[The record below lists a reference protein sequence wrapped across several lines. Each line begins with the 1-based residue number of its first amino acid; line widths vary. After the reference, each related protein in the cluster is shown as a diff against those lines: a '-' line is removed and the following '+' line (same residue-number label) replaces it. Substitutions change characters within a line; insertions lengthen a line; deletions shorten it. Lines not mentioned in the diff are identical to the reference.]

1 MFRSGESG
9 DLPRLRYFSQNP
21 ATEFLQAADT
31 PYYSVSSPSTH
42 DMSPVRL
49 WWQENEKAYIQRFYN
64 EELKHYGAA
73 PETCSTDILEQ
84 IIQQHLDLPSMWT
97 VFPISDI
104 LGMDE
109 QLRHPSPLAERI
121 NEPSNPQHYWRYR
134 MHISM
139 EELVQNKDFGEKLR
153 LMISDSGR
161 S

>member
-1 MFRSGESG
+1 M
-9 DLPRLRYFSQNP
+9 N
-21 ATEFLQAADT
+21 
-31 PYYSVSSPSTH
+31 SPSTH

-49 WWQENEKAYIQRFYN
+49 WWQESKKAYIQRFYN

-73 PETCSTDILEQ
+73 PDICSIEILEQ

-97 VFPISDI
+97 VLPVSDI

-109 QLRHPSPLAERI
+109 QLQHPNPLVERI

-139 EELVQNKDFGEKLR
+139 EDLIDNERFGRKLND
-153 LMISDSGR
+153 MITKSGR